1 MKMTQS
7 LETQILVQQ
16 SSLISFNS
24 ALSQGEQ
31 SESSHPSQ
39 QTTLKQVCSTFRIVV
54 VAVERKFFLFHLSPL
69 VRSISRHLR
78 WKHASLEWKVVV
90 FFSPSFFSFPF
101 DVVSYYVLLL
111 FILSVTTSKERDSFV
126 FLAFFFLMI
135 HPSILRIRPLEKVQ
149 SSLLGRSSPV
159 RVSRVTL

>member
-126 FLAFFFLMI
+126 FLAFFFSHDPSI
-135 HPSILRIRPLEKVQ
+135 HPQNPPTRKGSKFTARKVEP
-149 SSLLGRSSPV
+149 SACV
-159 RVSRVTL
+159 